1 MYKYLL
7 NQCYCILTIFFVMS
21 YVYIIYIY
29 IYMVCAWLVRVRAC
43 VRMRVWAQFQEGYLH
58 RLSSVY

>member
-29 IYMVCAWLVRVRAC
+29 GMCVVGACACMRAYAC
-43 VRMRVWAQFQEGYLH
+43 VGAISRGI
-58 RLSSVY
+58 ST